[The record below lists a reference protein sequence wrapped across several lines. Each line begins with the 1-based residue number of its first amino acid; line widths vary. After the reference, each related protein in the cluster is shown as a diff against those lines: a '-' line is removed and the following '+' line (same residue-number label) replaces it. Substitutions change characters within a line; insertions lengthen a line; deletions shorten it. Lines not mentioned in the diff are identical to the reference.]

1 MFIVITGSRSRSVI
15 SLGISPAFLGLLVL
29 ALFSAGPATTYAAEL
44 TPFSS
49 DGCSMFPDGSGE
61 NSALWLS
68 CCADHDLSYWRGGT
82 RAERRVADDAL
93 EQCVAA
99 KGYPKVAALMSV
111 GVFVGGTPFLPTP
124 FRWGYGWPYLRG
136 YGALSSEEEAQVVRN
151 LGLKSE
157 QRAKQKDK
165 PEI

>member
-1 MFIVITGSRSRSVI
+1 
-15 SLGISPAFLGLLVL
+15 
-29 ALFSAGPATTYAAEL
+29 
-44 TPFSS
+44 
-49 DGCSMFPDGSGE
+49 
-61 NSALWLS
+61 
-68 CCADHDLSYWRGGT
+68 
-82 RAERRVADDAL
+82 
-93 EQCVAA
+93 
-99 KGYPKVAALMSV
+99 MSV

-124 FRWGYGWPYLRG
+124 FRWGYGWPYPRG